1 MDENTFDDLI
11 AANRRYALSGP
22 RPFAGKAHAG
32 IAIVTCM
39 DSRLEPL
46 EMLGLTL
53 GDAKIMRTP
62 GGHLTPDALTGCVLA
77 AHLLNADRIVVVQHT
92 RCAMA
97 SGDDEAIRRRVLDTT
112 GADLGDLPIGADPDQ
127 HGRIKA
133 DVSLL
138 REHPLLANR
147 VKVGGFLYDVDTNL
161 LEQIT

>member
-1 MDENTFDDLI
+1 
-11 AANRRYALSGP
+11 
-22 RPFAGKAHAG
+22 
-32 IAIVTCM
+32 
-39 DSRLEPL
+39 
-46 EMLGLTL
+46 MLGLTL
-53 GDAKIMRTP
+53 GDAKVMRTP

-138 REHPLLANR
+138 REHPLLADR